1 MRSDGDGRD
10 QPYDFL
16 GKAAFP
22 KAVKATKSYEYEY
35 RSTPGSASPHA
46 RHDLLLRTLHLLFQ
60 QMAYCMS
67 PKSQMQTRHIKR
79 GGKPVLAFPIEGQ
92 VLKHTWRA
100 AEP

>member
-22 KAVKATKSYEYEY
+22 KAVKAIDQL
-35 RSTPGSASPHA
+35 PGPQVRMHA
-46 RHDLLLRTLHLLFQ
+46 MIYYYVRTLHLLFQ

-67 PKSQMQTRHIKR
+67 PKSQMQTRHINKR